1 MLSEKEREKERQRER
16 GNGRAGRK
24 NYVREYLQ
32 RPLKS
37 VREKRE
43 KSFKYLPQ
51 TMPFFVQI
59 MLQSMQ
65 GNY

>member
-37 VREKRE
+37 VRERE
-43 KSFKYLPQ
+43 TREIES
-51 TMPFFVQI
+51 
-59 MLQSMQ
+59 
-65 GNY
+65 